1 MENADNE
8 EVTLDMEVE
17 PEPEPAKVEIDQ
29 AAEAFARLEG
39 ELALMRRAVQHLAA
53 ERADIVIPDY
63 GPTLMEMTKRL
74 GAIAGS
80 IGDIAEHPA
89 MQVTPDGFGRRIEAA
104 AQAARRDDQGRIN
117 DAHNELRQAAQ
128 DMRVVTSHARTS
140 AEQRRKLFQAVGGGV
155 LGGILLWSFLPGT
168 IARAMPESW
177 QWPERMAARM
187 VGEETPW
194 TAGIRLM
201 RAGDPGM
208 WNAIVQASMIARE
221 NRQAITGC
229 VKSANATRQS
239 VRCNVRVQPMGN

>member
-1 MENADNE
+1 MENADTE

-17 PEPEPAKVEIDQ
+17 AEPEPAKVEIDQ

-39 ELALMRRAVQHLAA
+39 EMALMRRAVQHLAA

-63 GPTLMEMTKRL
+63 GSTLTEMTKRL

-128 DMRVVTSHARTS
+128 DMRAVTSHARTS

-155 LGGILLWSFLPGT
+155 LGGILLWSVLPGT
-168 IARAMPESW
+168 IARAMPKSW
-177 QWPERMAARM
+177 QWPERMAAKM
-187 VGEETPW
+187 VGEESPW

-221 NRQAITGC
+221 NREAITGC
-229 VKSANATRQS
+229 VKNANATRQS
-239 VRCNVRVQPMGN
+239 VRCSVRVQPLGN

>member
-1 MENADNE
+1 MENADPE
-8 EVTLDMEVE
+8 DVELEIDAEPDLPTPEVE
-17 PEPEPAKVEIDQ
+17 SDP

-63 GPTLMEMTKRL
+63 GPTLTEMTKRL
-74 GAIAGS
+74 GAIAGN

-117 DAHNELRQAAQ
+117 DAHTELRQAAQ
-128 DMRVVTSHARTS
+128 DMRAVTSHARTS

-177 QWPERMAARM
+177 QWPERMAARI

-221 NRQAITGC
+221 NREAITGC
-229 VKSANATRQS
+229 VKNANANRQS
-239 VRCNVRVQPMGN
+239 VRCSVRVQPMGN

>member
-63 GPTLMEMTKRL
+63 GPTLTEMTKRL

>member
-1 MENADNE
+1 MEKADTE

-17 PEPEPAKVEIDQ
+17 AEPEPAKVEIDQ

-63 GPTLMEMTKRL
+63 GPTLSEVTKRL
-74 GAIAGS
+74 GTIAGS
-80 IGDIAEHPA
+80 IGYIAEHPA

-117 DAHNELRQAAQ
+117 DVHNELRQAAQ
-128 DMRVVTSHARTS
+128 DMRGVTSHARTS
-140 AEQRRKLFQAVGGGV
+140 AEQRRSVFHTAAVGV

-177 QWPERMAARM
+177 QWPERMARHLL
-187 VGEETPW
+187 GDRTI
-194 TAGIRLM
+194 TDAGIRLI
-201 RAGDPGM
+201 RSQNPGLWDDIAEATELSSM
-208 WNAIVQASMIARE
+208 NRIAIRRCKESARRSKRQVTCAVQ
-221 NRQAITGC
+221 
-229 VKSANATRQS
+229 
-239 VRCNVRVQPMGN
+239 VRD

>member
-1 MENADNE
+1 MENAETE
-8 EVTLDMEVE
+8 EVTLDMEIE

-39 ELALMRRAVQHLAA
+39 EMALMRRAVQHLAA

-63 GPTLMEMTKRL
+63 GPTLTEMTKRL

-89 MQVTPDGFGRRIEAA
+89 MQITPDGFGRRIEAA
-104 AQAARRDDQGRIN
+104 AEAARRVDQGRIN

-128 DMRVVTSHARTS
+128 DMRAVTSHARTS

-187 VGEETPW
+187 VGEESPW

-201 RAGDPGM
+201 RAGEPAM

-221 NRQAITGC
+221 NREAITGC
-229 VKSANATRQS
+229 VKSANATKQS

>member
-1 MENADNE
+1 MENADTE

-17 PEPEPAKVEIDQ
+17 PEPVPAKVEIDQ

-39 ELALMRRAVQHLAA
+39 EMALMRRAVQHLAA

-63 GPTLMEMTKRL
+63 GPTLTEMTKRL

-128 DMRVVTSHARTS
+128 DMRAVTSRARTN

-155 LGGILLWSFLPGT
+155 LGGMLLWSFLPGT

-177 QWPERMAARM
+177 QWPERMARHLL
-187 VGEETPW
+187 GDRTI
-194 TAGIRLM
+194 TDAGIRLI
-201 RAGDPGM
+201 RSQNLGLWDEIAEAVELSSV
-208 WNAIVQASMIARE
+208 NRIAIRRCKESARRSKRQVTCAVQ
-221 NRQAITGC
+221 
-229 VKSANATRQS
+229 
-239 VRCNVRVQPMGN
+239 VRD